1 MKRPANN
8 PRRMIAWMLSTVI
21 LQAGDMEAK
30 DRDPFATVRFRMVQ
44 QQIQRRGIG
53 DPRVL
58 EAMRRVPRHLFVPED
73 MAPYAY
79 EDEPLPIGHGQ
90 TISQPYIVAYMT
102 DALRLTGGEKVLE
115 VGTGSGYQA
124 AILAELAADVY
135 TIEIVEPL
143 AERAKKILEKLNYKN
158 IHFLCGDGYAG
169 WPSAAP
175 FDAVMVTAAP
185 ADVPRPLFDQ
195 LKEGGRLVLPVGEL
209 WQELVLV
216 TKKDGKM
223 ERQSLIPVRF
233 VPMTG
238 EAERS
243 K

>member
-1 MKRPANN
+1 MKRPSNP
-8 PRRMIAWMLSTVI
+8 PRRLTAWMLLTVI
-21 LQAGDMEAK
+21 VQVGDMEAK

-44 QQIQRRGIG
+44 QQIQRRGVI

-58 EAMRRVPRHLFVPED
+58 EAMRRVPRHRFVPEE

-102 DALRLTGGEKVLE
+102 EALRLTGGERVLE
-115 VGTGSGYQA
+115 IGTGSGYQA

-135 TIEIVEPL
+135 TIEIVKPL
-143 AERAKKILEKLNYKN
+143 AEEAKSILEKLNYKN
-158 IHFLCGDGYAG
+158 IHFLCGDGYGG

-175 FDAVMVTAAP
+175 FDAIMVTAAP
-185 ADVPRPLFDQ
+185 ADVPMPLFDQ
-195 LKEGGRLVLPVGEL
+195 LREGGRLVLPVGEL
-209 WQELVLV
+209 WQELVLI

-223 ERQSLIPVRF
+223 DRRSLIPVRF